1 MSMNQAIIALFEMNK
16 FKYRI
21 EKIPE
26 KIPGDLCWY
35 LYNFCPE
42 FVKGT
47 NAAETNN
54 QASTPKRVKFVK
66 LEKPTQNYF
75 KNG

>member
-1 MSMNQAIIALFEMNK
+1 MSVNQAIIALFEVNQ

-21 EKIPE
+21 EKDP
-26 KIPGDLCWY
+26 KRGLYWY

-47 NAAETNN
+47 NAAEYK
-54 QASTPKRVKFVK
+54 QPS
-66 LEKPTQNYF
+66 
-75 KNG
+75 

>member
-1 MSMNQAIIALFEMNK
+1 MSVNQAIIALFEMNNL
-16 FKYRI
+16 KYRI

-26 KIPGDLCWY
+26 KIPGDLYWY

-47 NAAETNN
+47 NAAEYE
-54 QASTPKRVKFVK
+54 QPS
-66 LEKPTQNYF
+66 
-75 KNG
+75 